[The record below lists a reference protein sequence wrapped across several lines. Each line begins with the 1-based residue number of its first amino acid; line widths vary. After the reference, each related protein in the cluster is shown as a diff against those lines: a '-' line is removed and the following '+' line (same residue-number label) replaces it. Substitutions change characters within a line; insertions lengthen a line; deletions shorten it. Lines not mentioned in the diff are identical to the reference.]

1 MLRKNYLERDPSK
14 LFSYTGQLPELLFAN
29 YIADEP
35 NWTVSAISNKNWC
48 ELLLATG
55 GKAYYT
61 IGRRSYTITTGDLIV
76 LNQGVIHEAHS
87 DRDEPIERWV
97 CALCKVHLTGR
108 GENHILYDNTNPVI
122 PLGSQFEPMK
132 ALFQLAMDAC
142 RQPGRN
148 AYYVAQYAVC
158 TILAMVDDYLGTGSQ
173 VRGAEVDGEA
183 TLARDVL
190 SYIDQNYNQPL
201 TIKSL
206 SSHFFVSGD
215 YLSHVVKKETGYS
228 PISYLLSRRIGEAQ
242 RLLLSTMLPISRI
255 AELTGYANINHF
267 TNAFKKKIGVSP
279 SCYRSNYSIAS
290 IPRSAVAAVIM
301 DEE

>member
-14 LFSYTGQLPELLFAN
+14 LFSHTEQLPELLFAN

-35 NWTVSAISNKNWC
+35 DWMVSAISNKNWC

-61 IGRRSYTITTGDLIV
+61 IGRRSYTITAGDLII
-76 LNQGVIHEAHS
+76 LNQGVIHEARS
-87 DRDEPIERWV
+87 DQANPIERWV
-97 CALCKVHLTGR
+97 CALCKVHLVGR
-108 GENHILYDNTNPVI
+108 RENQILYDNTNPVI
-122 PLGSQFEPMK
+122 PLGNQFESIK

-148 AYYVAQYAVC
+148 AYYVAQYVAC
-158 TILAMVDDYLGTGSQ
+158 TILALVDDYWGTGSQ
-173 VRGAEVDGEA
+173 IRDAEADEDA

-190 SYIDQNYNQPL
+190 NYIDQNYNQAL

-206 SSHFFVSGD
+206 SSHFFISGD

-228 PISYLLSRRIGEAQ
+228 PINYMLSRRIGEAQ
-242 RLLLSTMLPISRI
+242 RLLLSTMLSISRI

-267 TNAFKKKIGVSP
+267 TNAFKKKVGVSP
-279 SCYRSNYSIAS
+279 SYYRRNYSIAS